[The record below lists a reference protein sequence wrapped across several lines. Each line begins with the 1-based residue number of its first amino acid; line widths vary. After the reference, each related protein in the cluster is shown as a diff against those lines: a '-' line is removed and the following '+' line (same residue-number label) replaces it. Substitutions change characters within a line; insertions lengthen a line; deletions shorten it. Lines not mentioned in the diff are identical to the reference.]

1 MKKAKTVGAK
11 CHYNNRI
18 LNKYLVLLLSL
29 LFFGCGTSN
38 DDTLNQ
44 TDLQELTKI
53 EVTEYEGKDL
63 SSLTDFRENSI
74 KGPQYINTDVYTLTI
89 DGLVEQPISLT
100 YDEVLDN
107 QKYTKVV
114 TLHCVEGWS
123 VDILWEGILL
133 ADLFEAVDI
142 QESADTVIFH
152 SEDGY
157 STALPLQTIMD
168 RQLMI
173 AYKMNGVVL
182 PPERGFPFQLV
193 AEDKLGYKWIKWITR
208 IELSDDADYQGYWE
222 QRGFDNKADVKPQ
235 IK

>member
-1 MKKAKTVGAK
+1 MKKVKKVGAK

-18 LNKYLVLLLSL
+18 LNKCLVLLLSL

-38 DDTLNQ
+38 DDTSSL

-208 IELSDDADYQGYWE
+208 IELSDDANYKGYWE
-222 QRGFDNKADVKPQ
+222 QRGFDNEADVNP
-235 IK
+235 

>member
-1 MKKAKTVGAK
+1 MKKVKKVGAK

-18 LNKYLVLLLSL
+18 LNKCLVLLLSL

-38 DDTLNQ
+38 DDTSSQ

-89 DGLVEQPISLT
+89 DGLVEQPNSLI

-208 IELSDDADYQGYWE
+208 IELSDDANYKGYWE
-222 QRGFDNKADVKPQ
+222 QRGFDNEADVNP
-235 IK
+235 

>member
-1 MKKAKTVGAK
+1 MKKVKKVGAK

-18 LNKYLVLLLSL
+18 LNKCLVLLLSL

-38 DDTLNQ
+38 DDTSSL

-89 DGLVEQPISLT
+89 DGLVEQPNSLT

-142 QESADTVIFH
+142 QESTDTVIFH

-208 IELSDDADYQGYWE
+208 IELSDDANYKGYWE
-222 QRGFDNKADVKPQ
+222 QRGFGNEADVNP
-235 IK
+235 

>member
-1 MKKAKTVGAK
+1 MKKVKKVGAK

-18 LNKYLVLLLSL
+18 LNKCLVLLLSL

-38 DDTLNQ
+38 DDTSSQ

-74 KGPQYINTDVYTLTI
+74 KGPQYINNDVYTLTI
-89 DGLVEQPISLT
+89 DGLIEQPISLT

-208 IELSDDADYQGYWE
+208 IELSDDANYKGYWE
-222 QRGFDNKADVKPQ
+222 QRGFDNEADVNP
-235 IK
+235 

>member
-1 MKKAKTVGAK
+1 MKKVKKVGAK

-18 LNKYLVLLLSL
+18 LNKCLVLLLSL

-38 DDTLNQ
+38 DDTSSQ

-89 DGLVEQPISLT
+89 DGLVEQPNSLT

-208 IELSDDADYQGYWE
+208 IELSDDANYKGYWE
-222 QRGFDNKADVKPQ
+222 QRGFDNEADVNP
-235 IK
+235 

>member
-1 MKKAKTVGAK
+1 MKKVKKVGAK

-18 LNKYLVLLLSL
+18 LNKCLVLLLSL

-38 DDTLNQ
+38 DDTSSQ

-89 DGLVEQPISLT
+89 DGLVEQPNSLT

-107 QKYTKVV
+107 QKYTEVV

-208 IELSDDADYQGYWE
+208 IELSDDANYKGYWE
-222 QRGFDNKADVKPQ
+222 QRGFDNEADVNP
-235 IK
+235 

>member
-1 MKKAKTVGAK
+1 MEKVGKFAVK
-11 CHYNNRI
+11 GRYANRI
-18 LNKYLVLLLSL
+18 PGNCLFLLLSL
-29 LFFGCGTSN
+29 LLFGCGTSN
-38 DDTLNQ
+38 DGDTSE
-44 TDLQELTKI
+44 TDLEELTKI
-53 EVTEYEGKDL
+53 EVTEYEGQDL

-74 KGPQYINTDVYTLTI
+74 KGPQYIDIDTYMLTI
-89 DGLVEQPISLT
+89 DGLVEQPASLS

-123 VDILWEGILL
+123 VDILWEGVLL
-133 ADLFEAVDI
+133 ADLFEGVDV
-142 QESADTVIFH
+142 QESADTVIFY

-157 STALPLQTIMD
+157 STSLPLRTIMD
-168 RQLMI
+168 KQLMI

-208 IELSDDADYQGYWE
+208 IELSDDADFKGYWE
-222 QRGFDNKADVKPQ
+222 QRGFDNEADVKP
-235 IK
+235 

>member
-1 MKKAKTVGAK
+1 MKKVKKVGAK

-18 LNKYLVLLLSL
+18 LNKCLVLLLSL
-29 LFFGCGTSN
+29 LFIGCGTSN
-38 DDTLNQ
+38 DDTSSL

-89 DGLVEQPISLT
+89 DGLVEQPNSLT

-208 IELSDDADYQGYWE
+208 IELSDDANYKGYWE
-222 QRGFDNKADVKPQ
+222 QRGFDNEADVNP
-235 IK
+235 

>member
-1 MKKAKTVGAK
+1 MKKVKKVGAK

-18 LNKYLVLLLSL
+18 LNKCLVLLLSL

-38 DDTLNQ
+38 DDTSSQ

-63 SSLTDFRENSI
+63 SSLSDFRENSI

-89 DGLVEQPISLT
+89 DGLVEQPNSLT

-208 IELSDDADYQGYWE
+208 IELSDDANYKGYWE
-222 QRGFDNKADVKPQ
+222 QRGFDNEADVNP
-235 IK
+235 

>member
-1 MKKAKTVGAK
+1 MEKAGTVAARGRYAS
-11 CHYNNRI
+11 RI
-18 LNKYLVLLLSL
+18 PSKYLILLLSL
-29 LFFGCGTSN
+29 LLFGCGISN
-38 DDTLNQ
+38 DDTSDQ
-44 TDLQELTKI
+44 TDLEELTKI

-74 KGPQYINTDVYTLTI
+74 KGPQYINVDVYTLTI
-89 DGLVEQPISLT
+89 DGLVEQPISLS

-133 ADLFEAVDI
+133 ADLFEAVDV
-142 QESADTVIFH
+142 QETADTVIFY

-208 IELSDDADYQGYWE
+208 IELSDDANYKGYWE
-222 QRGFDNKADVKPQ
+222 QRGFDNEADVLQ
-235 IK
+235 

>member
-1 MKKAKTVGAK
+1 MKKVKKVGAK

-18 LNKYLVLLLSL
+18 LNKCLVLLLSL

-38 DDTLNQ
+38 DDTSSL

-89 DGLVEQPISLT
+89 DGLVEQPNSLT

-208 IELSDDADYQGYWE
+208 IELSDDANYKGYWE
-222 QRGFDNKADVKPQ
+222 QRGFGNEADVNP
-235 IK
+235 

>member
-1 MKKAKTVGAK
+1 MKKVGAK

-18 LNKYLVLLLSL
+18 LNKCLVLLLSL

-38 DDTLNQ
+38 DDTSSQ

-89 DGLVEQPISLT
+89 DGLVEQPNSLT

-208 IELSDDADYQGYWE
+208 IELSDDANYKGYWE
-222 QRGFDNKADVKPQ
+222 QRGFDNEADVNP
-235 IK
+235 

>member
-1 MKKAKTVGAK
+1 MKKAGTVAVKGRHA
-11 CHYNNRI
+11 NRI
-18 LNKYLVLLLSL
+18 PSKYLFLLMSLLL
-29 LFFGCGTSN
+29 FGCGTAN
-38 DDTLNQ
+38 DDTTSE
-44 TDLQELTKI
+44 TDLEELTKI
-53 EVTEYEGKDL
+53 EVTEYEGQDL

-74 KGPQYINTDVYTLTI
+74 KGPQYIDIDAYTLTI
-89 DGLVEQPISLT
+89 DGLVEQPVALS

-133 ADLFEAVDI
+133 ADLFEAVDV
-142 QESADTVIFH
+142 QESADTVIFY
-152 SEDGY
+152 SKDGY
-157 STALPLQTIMD
+157 STALPLRTIMD

-173 AYKMNGVVL
+173 ANKMNGVVL

-208 IELSDDADYQGYWE
+208 IELSDDADYKGYWE
-222 QRGFDNKADVKPQ
+222 QRGFDNEADVKP
-235 IK
+235 